1 MAKPLSLKI
10 GGINLTAGE
19 PGAPSVPR
27 EDTPFRML
35 VLGNFSGGQ
44 RPATPLA
51 QRRPVRVDRD
61 NLDEVL
67 ARLGVRAHVAA
78 APGSASLLPIS
89 FRELDDFH
97 PDRLYEGLETFE
109 ALRDLRRRLENP
121 STFAAAA
128 AEVRGWAG
136 APAPEAAVPAEAR
149 PTEGYGGDVMAE
161 LLAASE
167 AARAQTPPQSPAGD
181 WKAFLRQIVAPHLAA
196 ETGPD
201 QAELIAR
208 VDEATGAH
216 MRAILHHPAFQAV
229 EAAWRGLFLLT
240 RRLDTDEGLQL
251 FLLDASKEELAADL
265 GAPEDLRTSGS
276 YKLLVEQA
284 VGTSGAA
291 PWAVFVGNYTFG
303 PTAEDALLL
312 ARLGL
317 VAQSAGAPFVAAAE
331 SRLFG
336 CASLAAAPDPDD
348 WQDSASPE
356 AWPVWE
362 ALRRAPQAAYLG
374 LAAPRFLLR
383 LPYGASGGTLERFD
397 FEEMPDGSRHDDYLW
412 GNPAFAVALLLGR
425 AFNHTGWSLP
435 SGLLQE
441 IEGLPAHVYEEDG
454 EKCLKPCAEVLLTD
468 RALEHILEAG
478 VMPLLSVQGRDLA
491 RLARLQSLAEPPQ
504 PLAGR
509 WQSAAE

>member
-1 MAKPLSLKI
+1 
-10 GGINLTAGE
+10 
-19 PGAPSVPR
+19 
-27 EDTPFRML
+27 
-35 VLGNFSGGQ
+35 
-44 RPATPLA
+44 
-51 QRRPVRVDRD
+51 VDRD
-61 NLDEVL
+61 NFDEVL
-67 ARLGVRAHVAA
+67 ARLPVHADVSA

-97 PDRLYEGLETFE
+97 PDRLYERLEIFE
-109 ALRDLRRRLENP
+109 ALRDLRRRLETP

-128 AEVRGWAG
+128 AEVRSWAE

-149 PTEGYGGDVMAE
+149 PPEENEGDMLAK
-161 LLAASE
+161 LLATSLV
-167 AARAQTPPQSPAGD
+167 ARAQTPPASPAGD

-201 QAELIAR
+201 QAELITR

-216 MRAILHHPAFQAV
+216 MRAILHHPDFQAV
-229 EAAWRGLFLLT
+229 EAAWRGLLLLT

-251 FLLDASKEELAADL
+251 FLLDARKEELTADL
-265 GAPEDLRTSGS
+265 ATAEDLRTSGS
-276 YKLLVEQA
+276 YRLLVEQTI
-284 VGTSGAA
+284 GTPCAA
-291 PWAVFVGNYTFG
+291 PWAVLVGNYLFG
-303 PTAEDALLL
+303 PTTEDALLL

-317 VAQSAGAPFVAAAE
+317 LAQAAGAPFVAAAE

-348 WQDSASPE
+348 WQESASPK
-356 AWPVWE
+356 ARQVWQ
-362 ALRRAPQAAYLG
+362 ALRGARQAAYLG

-397 FEEMPDGSRHDDYLW
+397 FEEMPDGARHDDYLW

-425 AFNHTGWSLP
+425 AFNQAGWSLP
-435 SGLLQE
+435 SGLLAD
-441 IEGLPAHVYEEDG
+441 IEGLPAHIYEEDG
-454 EKCLKPCAEVLLTD
+454 EKRLKPCAEVLLTD
-468 RALEHILEAG
+468 RALERLLEAS
-478 VMPLLSVQGRDLA
+478 VMPLLSVQGRDVV

-509 WQSAAE
+509 WQTAAE